1 MPENSL
7 GATTDSLVD
16 ALSIELETLRD
27 RDLERHLRAITAR
40 RGAVLQTERGPLID
54 FASNDYLG
62 LASDA
67 RLMGDASIAT
77 SRNGTGSGAS
87 RLIAGNTAD
96 HEKLDRALAEF
107 FGVDAALSFSSGYAA
122 NVGTIPA
129 LVGRDDVVFSD
140 ELNHASLIDG
150 CRLSRATVHIYPH
163 ANADALAT
171 LLEQERGRHRR
182 ALVVTDGMF
191 SMDGDFAPL
200 PAIVALARRHEAWT
214 YVDDAHGVGV
224 NGVHGRGTLE
234 ELGVEGQIDVTV
246 GTLGKAFG
254 AAGAFVLGSRVLR
267 EFLINRAR
275 SFIFSTAPMPAQAAA
290 ARSALG
296 VVRGEPVL
304 RQRLREN
311 CRYLRV
317 ALATHGIHAS
327 GSVDAH
333 IVPILIGDA
342 ATTVAV
348 GASLIEQGFLV
359 GAVRPPTV
367 PPGTSRLRLT
377 VSAAHTRAHID
388 QLVNV
393 LGTILEFALTTQA
406 RGVPSTAAGPGRTGK

>member
-1 MPENSL
+1 MPQN
-7 GATTDSLVD
+7 SLVD
-16 ALSIELETLRD
+16 TLSTELESLRN

-40 RGAVLQTERGPLID
+40 RGAVLQTDRGPLID

-62 LASDA
+62 LASDP

-77 SRNGTGSGAS
+77 SRSGTGSGAS
-87 RLIAGNTAD
+87 RLIAGNTSE

-107 FGVDAALSFSSGYAA
+107 FAVDAALSFSSGYSA

-129 LVGRDDVVFSD
+129 LVGRDDVIFSD

-163 ANADALAT
+163 ADPVALSE
-171 LLEQERGRHRR
+171 LLARERGKHRR
-182 ALVVTDGMF
+182 ALIVTDGMF

-200 PAIVALARRHEAWT
+200 PAIVALAHRYHAWT

-224 NGVHGRGTLE
+224 NGVHGRGTIE
-234 ELGVEGQIDVTV
+234 ELGVEGQIDIVV

-254 AAGAFVLGSRVLR
+254 AAGAFVLGSQVLR
-267 EFLINRAR
+267 EYLINRAR
-275 SFIFSTAPMPAQAAA
+275 SFIFSTGPMPAQAAA

-296 VVRGEPVL
+296 VVRGEPAL

-317 ALATHGIHAS
+317 ALATHSVHAS
-327 GSVDAH
+327 GGVDAH
-333 IVPILIGDA
+333 IIPIIIGDA
-342 ATTVAV
+342 ATTMAV
-348 GASLIEQGFLV
+348 GSSLIEQGYLV

-377 VSAAHTRAHID
+377 VSAAHTHAQID

-393 LGTILEFALTTQA
+393 LAAVLEFATTRQA
-406 RGVPSTAAGPGRTGK
+406 R